1 MRWGSKAKNDDIR
14 YIIKYT
20 WYPIR
25 IKNRWFD
32 PKIEWS
38 WL

>member
-20 WYPIR
+20 WYPIKKR
-25 IKNRWFD
+25 SEIGIK
-32 PKIEWS
+32 
-38 WL
+38 